1 MSLALLVRATER
13 LVSLL
18 ERAPMLDLV
27 LVLVVVMVVVRLNC
41 PDRWSNNMLETVVV
55 TSEVIS
61 ILNWVLVDSLRP
73 AQVREV
79 TRNDIAKLTL

>member
-1 MSLALLVRATER
+1 MSLALLVRATGR

-27 LVLVVVMVVVRLNC
+27 LVLVVVMVIVRLNC